1 MVGKY
6 FAPIEPT
13 PQILTA
19 ARNQNRYRKKTKSF
33 GPESPKLSPSE
44 KSRSDY
50 RVFFLSRLAAFFS
63 AAVLSGAF
71 LVCFLEFWDLAIGH
85 RADVYGLKRG
95 PMPATP
101 TLFLI

>member
-19 ARNQNRYRKKTKSF
+19 ARNQNRYHKKTKNF

-63 AAVLSGAF
+63 AAVFRGAF
-71 LVCFLEFWDLAIGH
+71 LVCFFEFWDLAIAH
-85 RADVYGLKRG
+85 PVASHAPKRG
-95 PMPATP
+95 
-101 TLFLI
+101 